1 MIMVNEAKQLGLT
14 PAEAYLAV
22 KNFSDILESIK
33 NDVIPTGTNQ
43 PFPVFSQRETQKQ
56 NSNNASFTAPF
67 APPYYNR

>member
-22 KNFSDILESIK
+22 KNFNDILESIK

-43 PFPVFSQRETQKQ
+43 PFPVFSQREIQK
-56 NSNNASFTAPF
+56 NDSTSFTAPF